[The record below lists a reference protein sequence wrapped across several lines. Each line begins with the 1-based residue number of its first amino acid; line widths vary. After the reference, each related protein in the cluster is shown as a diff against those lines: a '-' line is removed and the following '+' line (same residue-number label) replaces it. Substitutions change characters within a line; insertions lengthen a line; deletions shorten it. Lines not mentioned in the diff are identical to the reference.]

1 MVGKRGIR
9 EKIDKG
15 KRGGG
20 EGGQMEGRGRGDRTG
35 EDWGGGRGLYV
46 TCQITSRSPH

>member
-20 EGGQMEGRGRGDRTG
+20 GGADGREGKRGQDRRGL
-35 EDWGGGRGLYV
+35 GGGRGLYV